1 MDIIFGGDGDDI
13 ITDLGGDDNIQG
25 GAGNDAIHA
34 GNGLNLVLG
43 GFGNDFIITGEDSNE
58 SFGGP
63 GNDFIFGF
71 RANEMVFG
79 NEGDDWIE
87 GGMAD
92 GSAGENFDVRGL
104 DTIIGHDVFI
114 GSTTV
119 DRMGGEG
126 GDDIMV
132 GNGGQT
138 DRYLGAS
145 GFDWAV
151 FKDDPFGVVVD
162 LTLRAFDETPVP
174 LSAATTQA
182 RFESVE
188 GLSGSAFD
196 DILRGDA
203 FNAAEIAASGA
214 TGSVLTNIGLIDGL
228 QTFLGVNV
236 TSFGAGNIIMGGPG
250 SDLLAGPWRRRCPRR
265 RRLAERPPQRA

>member
-1 MDIIFGGDGDDI
+1 
-13 ITDLGGDDNIQG
+13 
-25 GAGNDAIHA
+25 
-34 GNGLNLVLG
+34 
-43 GFGNDFIITGEDSNE
+43 
-58 SFGGP
+58 
-63 GNDFIFGF
+63 
-71 RANEMVFG
+71 
-79 NEGDDWIE
+79 
-87 GGMAD
+87 
-92 GSAGENFDVRGL
+92 
-104 DTIIGHDVFI
+104 
-114 GSTTV
+114 
-119 DRMGGEG
+119 MGGEG

-196 DILRGDA
+196 DILRGDDFQRRRDRRFRCHGQRA
-203 FNAAEIAASGA
+203 H
-214 TGSVLTNIGLIDGL
+214 
-228 QTFLGVNV
+228 QYR
-236 TSFGAGNIIMGGPG
+236 PHRRP
-250 SDLLAGPWRRRCPRR
+250 AGPSS
-265 RRLAERPPQRA
+265 A